1 MPVRLVL
8 PLLACCLPVALSAQ
22 SATDNGSAP
31 PPDSTVI
38 RAIQL
43 ERRDVFDPHE
53 KGWLARVANALHFE
67 TRAPTVR
74 RELLF
79 GVGEP
84 YDSARVAESERNL
97 RGLGVFRKV
106 QIDSVQTDSG
116 VVMKVLTKDGWS
128 TRADWRFRSAGGEVE
143 FTIGM
148 VEDNLLGTA
157 SSASVRYRKT
167 PDRSTVALGFRR
179 PRLFAGRVGLA
190 LAYENRSDG
199 RLNAVALEQPFYSLT
214 SSNGFR
220 FEAEDRDERVLRFF
234 DGSADAQDTLSR
246 RYTLVRGSAAWAL
259 RKSSEGFLRLGFQA
273 QVRRDDFLPEGSGL
287 SFPRSV
293 TGAFG
298 PYLAW
303 NRAKFLVTHGV
314 AGFAREE
321 DVDLGMTVRAG
332 VNFAPSAFGY
342 ERDGIAP
349 LVAARVGAKIPGGFG
364 YLEGLAGGM
373 YSSAGLDSGVV
384 ELAATGVLKPTRGPR
399 RHRPRRGWV
408 DREPAP
414 RLGVRSG
421 TRQRPTRLPEPRL
434 HRRPHGLRDGRVPG
448 HRCRRLSGPHRAGHR
463 GVRGPRRRVVRRHTP
478 AARLGRRARVAARRE
493 PRIGY
498 GGAAIRPGAPLRERR
513 AGRRVGGDRGE
524 GFRLLPGRETGALTR
539 PRRSGSGS
547 PRPRSRPESGA
558 PA

>member
-1 MPVRLVL
+1 LPVRLVL
-8 PLLACCLPVALSAQ
+8 PLLICCLPAVLSAQ
-22 SATDNGSAP
+22 SAADADSAP
-31 PPDSTVI
+31 APAPAPQRI

-43 ERRDVFDPHE
+43 ERRDIFDPHE
-53 KGWLARVANALHFE
+53 RGWLARLANALHFE

-79 GVGEP
+79 HVGEA

-97 RGLGVFRKV
+97 RSLGVFRRV

-179 PRLFAGRVGLA
+179 PRLFAGRVGLG

-199 RLNAVALEQPFYSLT
+199 RLNLVSLDQPFYSLN
-214 SSNGFR
+214 SPFGFR
-220 FEAEDRDERVLRFF
+220 LDAEDRDERVLRFF
-234 DGSADAQDTLSR
+234 DGAAVARDTLSR
-246 RYTLVRGSAAWAL
+246 RYSLVRGSAAWAL
-259 RKSSEGFLRLGFQA
+259 RKSSEGYLRLGVQA

-287 SFPRSV
+287 TLPSTV

-298 PYLAW
+298 PYLVW
-303 NRAKFLVTHGV
+303 NRARFLVTQGV

-321 DVDLGMTVRAG
+321 DVDLGTTLRAG
-332 VNFAPSAFGY
+332 FNLAPKAFGY

-349 LVAARVGAKIPGGFG
+349 LVTARVGASIPGGFG
-364 YLEGLAGGM
+364 FLEGLAGGL

-384 ELAATGVLKPTRGPR
+384 QVAATGVTKPARGHVAIVHAEAGWLKNPLPGAEFDLGLGSGPR
-399 RHRPRRGWV
+399 AFRSHAFTGDRTVFATAEYRVTVANDFLGLMGLGIAGFVDHGGAWYAGTPRRLGWDAGVGLRVGASRASDTEALRFDLARRFGNDAQEGGWV
-408 DREPAP
+408 VTV
-414 RLGVRSG
+414 GKGFVFSSIG
-421 TRQRPTRLPEPRL
+421 K
-434 HRRPHGLRDGRVPG
+434 
-448 HRCRRLSGPHRAGHR
+448 RA
-463 GVRGPRRRVVRRHTP
+463 
-478 AARLGRRARVAARRE
+478 L
-493 PRIGY
+493 
-498 GGAAIRPGAPLRERR
+498 
-513 AGRRVGGDRGE
+513 
-524 GFRLLPGRETGALTR
+524 
-539 PRRSGSGS
+539 
-547 PRPRSRPESGA
+547 
-558 PA
+558 

>member
-1 MPVRLVL
+1 MGVKLPVWLVL
-8 PLLACCLPVALSAQ
+8 PFVACCLPVVLSAQ
-22 SATDNGSAP
+22 SATDSGPALPSDP
-31 PPDSTVI
+31 TVI

-43 ERRDVFDPHE
+43 ERRDIFDPHE

-79 GVGEP
+79 RVGEP

-106 QIDSVQTDSG
+106 TIDSVQTDSG
-116 VVMKVLTKDGWS
+116 VVMRVLTKDGWS

-179 PRLFAGRVGLA
+179 PRLFAGRVGLG

-199 RLNAVALEQPFYSLT
+199 RLNAMVLEQPFYSLN
-214 SSNGFR
+214 SPFGFR

-246 RYTLVRGSAAWAL
+246 RYTLVRGSTAWAL
-259 RKSSEGFLRLGFQA
+259 RKSSEGFLRVGLQA

-287 SFPRSV
+287 SFPSSV

-298 PYLAW
+298 PYLVW
-303 NRAKFLVTHGV
+303 NRARFLVTEGV
-314 AGFAREE
+314 SGFSREE
-321 DVDLGMTVRAG
+321 DVDLGMTLRAG
-332 VNFAPSAFGY
+332 ANLAPRALGY

-349 LVAARVGAKIPGGFG
+349 LVLAKIGAKIPGGFG
-364 YLEGLAGGM
+364 YLEALVGGM
-373 YSSAGLDSGVV
+373 YSSVGLDSGVV
-384 ELAATGVLKPTRGPR
+384 ELAATGVVKPTRGHVGVVHVEAGWIKNPLPGSEFDLGLGSGPRAFRSHAFTGDRTVFATAEYRVTVVDDFLGLAGLGLAGFLDHGGAWYAGTPR
-399 RHRPRRGWV
+399 RLGWDAGLGLRLGASRASDTEALRFDLARRFGNDAQDAGWV
-408 DREPAP
+408 LTVGKGFVFSPV
-414 RLGVRSG
+414 GK
-421 TRQRPTRLPEPRL
+421 
-434 HRRPHGLRDGRVPG
+434 
-448 HRCRRLSGPHRAGHR
+448 RA
-463 GVRGPRRRVVRRHTP
+463 
-478 AARLGRRARVAARRE
+478 L
-493 PRIGY
+493 
-498 GGAAIRPGAPLRERR
+498 
-513 AGRRVGGDRGE
+513 
-524 GFRLLPGRETGALTR
+524 
-539 PRRSGSGS
+539 
-547 PRPRSRPESGA
+547 
-558 PA
+558 